1 MAFKPFLYVT
11 VYGLNLYYIYM
22 FECEMYPFCMYKCLQ
37 TIQIAYE
44 TMVNIRTV
52 ASLTLEKKLGDLFE
66 EKVKEPFK

>member
-1 MAFKPFLYVT
+1 
-11 VYGLNLYYIYM
+11 M

-44 TMVNIRTV
+44 AMVNIRTV